1 LIKYNGVE
9 NDGRLEEIIN
19 PVIENLRSI
28 NERNYAFLE
37 VADRKKGVLIYV
49 YLTAD
54 NYVVYYKVEDE
65 FEYGITALTD
75 RVKVDVDNGLLFRW
89 NRKRRKYEKADVL
102 KIEKCVL
109 CFFSFLKKR
118 FIEQRKK
125 KVVLNY
131 LLYILRGT
139 VTVKEGDV
147 ANIVEKVNKE
157 WR

>member
-1 LIKYNGVE
+1 MIKYNGVE

-109 CFFSFLKKR
+109 CFFSDSMALALVPAPFAIIAKCSLTR
-118 FIEQRKK
+118 
-125 KVVLNY
+125 VYSLS
-131 LLYILRGT
+131 LLTGIFNT
-139 VTVKEGDV
+139 
-147 ANIVEKVNKE
+147 NIDSEP
-157 WR
+157 